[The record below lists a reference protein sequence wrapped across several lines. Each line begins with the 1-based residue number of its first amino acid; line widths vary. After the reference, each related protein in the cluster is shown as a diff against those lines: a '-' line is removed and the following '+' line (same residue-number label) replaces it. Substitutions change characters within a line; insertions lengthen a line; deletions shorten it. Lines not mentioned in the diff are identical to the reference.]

1 MKYFYDI
8 DVSPKYGE
16 ETALRVL
23 THDGI
28 IEQVWVDVSGGDKH
42 FWHEATRGDTLDA
55 RIYTAIRDG
64 SAVRV

>member
-8 DVSPKYGE
+8 DVTPKYGE
-16 ETALRVL
+16 ESALRVQ

-42 FWHEATRGDTLDA
+42 FWSECPRNDTLDA
-55 RIYTAIRDG
+55 RIYAAMRDG
-64 SAVRV
+64 SAVRI